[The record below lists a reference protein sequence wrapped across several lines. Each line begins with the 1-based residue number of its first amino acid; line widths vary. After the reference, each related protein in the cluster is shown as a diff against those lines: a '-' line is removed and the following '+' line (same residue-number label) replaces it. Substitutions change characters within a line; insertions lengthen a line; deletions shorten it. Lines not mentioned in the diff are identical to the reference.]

1 MNFNEFKKEFFQLYE
16 RYKVNWEIYG
26 FLTRDDKIY
35 AIGSDT
41 KVLSTVFELLCAPLI
56 REIAA
61 KHDYQVEESPQT
73 IYPDF
78 TLLKSTNDTNKIA
91 LDIKTTY
98 RRGVDKS
105 FVYTLGSYTSFLRNN
120 TKNILYPY
128 NHYKH
133 HWIIGFL
140 YSRKG
145 QTNQPFVLPYEQR
158 KKIVSSYGEVEFFIQ
173 EKYKIVG
180 ERPASGNTTNIG
192 SFSTKNIKELA
203 EGKGP
208 FAKLGK
214 KVCDEYWRNFER
226 NAKKRKYN
234 SIKEFLKR
242 KNKKLRE
249 TGKPS

>member
-1 MNFNEFKKEFFQLYE
+1 MEFNEFKKEFYRLYDQS
-16 RYKVNWEIYG
+16 KVNWEIYG

-41 KVLSTVFELLCAPLI
+41 KVLSTVFELLCGPLI
-56 REIAA
+56 REIAS
-61 KHDYQVEESPQT
+61 KHDYQVEEPPQT

-78 TLLKSTNDTNKIA
+78 TLLKNTNDTNKIA

-98 RRGVDKS
+98 RRGAGKP
-105 FVYTLGSYTSFLRNN
+105 FGYTLGSYTSFLRNN

-133 HWIIGFL
+133 HWVIGFL
-140 YSRKG
+140 YSRES
-145 QTNQPFVLPYEQR
+145 QTNQPSVLPYAQR
-158 KKIVSSYGEVEFFIQ
+158 KGILSSYGEVEFFIQ

-180 ERPASGNTTNIG
+180 ERPASGNTTNMG
-192 SFSTKNIKELA
+192 SFHARNVKELA

-214 KVCDEYWRNFER
+214 TVCDEYWRNFER
-226 NAKKRKYN
+226 LAKKRKYT
-234 SIKEFLKR
+234 SVKEFMKWQTKR
-242 KNKKLRE
+242 N
-249 TGKPS
+249 